1 MHCLNPIKKYM
12 LFIVHWDVPNL
23 LMPGMTVELSL
34 SEKTFTHIPRSL
46 TIDMRL
52 ERMDFN

>member
-34 SEKTFTHIPRSL
+34 SEKTFTHIS
-46 TIDMRL
+46 
-52 ERMDFN
+52 